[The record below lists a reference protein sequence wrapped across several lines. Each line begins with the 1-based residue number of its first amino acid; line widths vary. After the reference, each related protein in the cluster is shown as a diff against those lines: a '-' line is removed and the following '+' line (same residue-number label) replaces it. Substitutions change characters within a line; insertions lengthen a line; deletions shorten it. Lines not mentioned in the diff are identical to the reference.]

1 MVTRFS
7 AGRRTSSLPLVIET
21 GKGKAIIRDMKLSDA
36 DMLLDHIRSHA
47 REGTKLLIEPG
58 EVPRSASQ
66 EREILRIYFGK
77 GRKMIVAVMDGM
89 VVGSADV
96 RIGGMNK
103 TKHAASFGIA
113 VRTGYR
119 GLGIG
124 KAMMEYLMD
133 WAVEHGAK
141 KLWLSVF
148 STNTEAITFYEAL
161 GFKEECRKKG
171 QYIVKGQ
178 YVDEVIMS
186 LWVE

>member
-1 MVTRFS
+1 MGTRFS

-21 GKGKAIIRDMKLSDA
+21 GRGKAIIREMKLSDA
-36 DMLLDHIRSHA
+36 ELLLDHIKSHA
-47 REGTKLLIEPG
+47 EEGTNLLIEPD
-58 EVPRSASQ
+58 EVPRSVSQ

-113 VRTGYR
+113 VRRGYR

-133 WAVEHGAK
+133 RAVSNGAK

-148 STNTEAITFYEAL
+148 STNLNAISFYESL
-161 GFKEECRKKG
+161 GFREECRKKG
-171 QYIVKGQ
+171 QYLVKGE

-186 LWVE
+186 KWVE